1 MTDDSATKS
10 VLSLCD
16 RALALSGAEREAFL
30 DEACAD
36 NPQLRSAAEAVLK
49 AVTRAGDFLD
59 PSVDLS
65 DDDVDIVGS
74 TIGHYLILEKLGE
87 GGMGA
92 VFLAERQ
99 EEEFTQ
105 RVALKMVRGKFL
117 ANELIER
124 FNAERKIL
132 AGLNHPYIAALI
144 DGGTTSSGV
153 PYLVMEFVDGQPI
166 DEYCDSQRLSLRERI
181 LLIQKV
187 ATAVQAAH
195 QNLVVHRDLKPSN
208 VLITADGIPKL
219 LDFGIAKLIQTDE
232 IAHHGQTTLFGRQ
245 AMTPNYASPE
255 QILDNS
261 VTTASDV
268 YTLGVLAYQ
277 LLTGERPY
285 HLETSSHREL
295 LQKVESLTVPR
306 ASTRL
311 DTVSSADHLSRIA
324 ADRATTLSR
333 LRKALAGDLDNI
345 LMKALEREP
354 DRRYVS
360 VAAFSADLGR
370 YLAGLPVEARVDS
383 LAYRVRRFVARH
395 RVGVAISAVSG
406 TVITGALVATAF
418 AYLQA
423 QAARNEADERFNQV
437 RAIANTMMFDVYDDI
452 ETVPGTN
459 SARGTLA
466 ATAQAYLETLA
477 AAENAPVDVLLEAA
491 QGYARLAAILNQQ
504 TVSDT
509 ENRELG
515 RAAWEKALALY
526 TRITTEHPES
536 ADAFASLGR
545 LHSSRANERLYI
557 DNEAVAARDEL
568 ELAFA
573 AFDEATALDPDS
585 VAIEVDRLTAKKR
598 LADSY
603 KWQNDYEEAHRLL
616 NPLIDDV
623 LATAAR
629 WPADVGALRTKG
641 EVLQL
646 RGENNW
652 FRNQFE
658 EGVLD
663 YGQALEAFRQALEAG
678 GPNQAIDQSLAD
690 THWSRGNT
698 LIEFERYDEAAADYS
713 AAMEL
718 LAVRVARDP
727 DDAGAARRLAILRG
741 SMAQAVVR
749 MGRADEAVALMTET
763 NQWFESQAA
772 ADPETPGVQRSLAV
786 SYHMMGNIFTDAERE
801 DEACHWYGRTLEK
814 WLDIDAKF
822 GLAEFDAGQ
831 PERLRGML
839 ADAC

>member
-1 MTDDSATKS
+1 MTDDSSTRS

-16 RALALSGAEREAFL
+16 RALALPIAERAAFL

-36 NPQLRSAAEAVLK
+36 NAKLRSAAAAVLH
-49 AVTRAGDFLD
+49 AITSAGDFLSPAAD
-59 PSVDLS
+59 APA
-65 DDDVDIVGS
+65 DDVQIIGS
-74 TIGHYLILEKLGE
+74 TIGRYRIIERLGE
-87 GGMGA
+87 GGMGT

-105 RVALKMVRGKFL
+105 RVALKMVRGQFL
-117 ANELIER
+117 AKELIER
-124 FNAERKIL
+124 FDAERKIL

-144 DGGTTSSGV
+144 DGGTTQSGV

-166 DEYCDSQRLSLRERI
+166 DDYCDAQMLSLRERI
-181 LLIQKV
+181 LLLQMV

-219 LDFGIAKLIQTDE
+219 LDFGIAKLMQPEDVLE
-232 IAHHGQTTLFGRQ
+232 HGQTTRFGRQ

-255 QILDNS
+255 QILDNK

-277 LLTGERPY
+277 ILAGERPY
-285 HLETSSHREL
+285 HLETSSHRDL

-311 DTVSSADHLSRIA
+311 DTVSSTDHKSRIA
-324 ADRATTLSR
+324 ANRATTPSR

-345 LMKALEREP
+345 LMKALERDPE
-354 DRRYVS
+354 RRYVS

-370 YLAGLPVEARVDS
+370 YLAGLPVEARADS
-383 LAYRVRRFVARH
+383 LAYRASRFVARH
-395 RVGVAISAVSG
+395 RVGVAVSVASG
-406 TVITGALVATAF
+406 TLITGALVITAF

-423 QAARNEADERFNQV
+423 QAARDEADQRFNQV
-437 RAIANTMMFDVYDDI
+437 REIANTMMFDVYDEI

-466 ATAQAYLETLA
+466 ATAQEYLETLA
-477 AAENAPVDVLLEAA
+477 ASDTAPVDVLLEAA
-491 QGYARLAAILNQQ
+491 QGYARLAGILNQQ
-504 TVSDT
+504 VVSDSD
-509 ENRELG
+509 NRELG
-515 RAAWEKALALY
+515 RAAWEKALSLY
-526 TRITTEHPES
+526 TRITTQHPES
-536 ADAFASLGR
+536 ATAFAALGR
-545 LHSSRANERLYI
+545 LHSARANELLYI
-557 DNEAVAARDEL
+557 DNEAKTAREQLD
-568 ELAFA
+568 LAFTAIDRA
-573 AFDEATALDPDS
+573 AALSPDS
-585 VAIEVDRLTAKKR
+585 AAIEVDRLTAKKR

-603 KWQNDYEEAHRLL
+603 KWQSDHEEAHRLL
-616 NPLIDDV
+616 TPLADEV
-623 LATAAR
+623 STAATR
-629 WPADVGALRTKG
+629 WPDAAAILRTKG
-641 EVLQL
+641 EIFQL
-646 RGENNW
+646 RGENHW
-652 FRNQFE
+652 FRNAFE
-658 EGVLD
+658 DGILD
-663 YGQALEAFRQALEAG
+663 YGQALDAYRQALSVG

-690 THWSRGNT
+690 THWSRDNT
-698 LIEFERYDEAAADYS
+698 LIEFERYEDAASDYS

-727 DDAGAARRLAILRG
+727 DDAGAGRRLAILRG

-749 MGRADEAVALMTET
+749 MGRHDEAIALMEET
-763 NQWFESQAA
+763 NHWFESQAA
-772 ADPETPGVQRSLAV
+772 ADPGTPGVQRSLAV
-786 SYHMMGNIFTDAERE
+786 SYHMMGNIFSDAERDE
-801 DEACHWYGRTLEK
+801 EACRWYGRTLEK

-839 ADAC
+839 TAC